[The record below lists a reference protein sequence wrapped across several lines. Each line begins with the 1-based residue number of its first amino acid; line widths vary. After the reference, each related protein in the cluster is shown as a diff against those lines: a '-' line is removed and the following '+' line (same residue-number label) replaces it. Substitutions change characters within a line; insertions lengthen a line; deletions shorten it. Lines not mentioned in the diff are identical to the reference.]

1 MFFKLINKNGAI
13 LKTKNTY
20 MPKDI
25 CIEID
30 EAVLG
35 VKTDDATAE
44 PVDIIA
50 GKTAYVNGEKIT
62 GILTD
67 YTGDYTG
74 NIAIGIHPEGN
85 LEITSTEEVDVT
97 NYATV
102 SINEP
107 NLKAENI
114 LKDVNILGITGTCRP
129 YEEPKLQ
136 EKTATQNGEV
146 LPDEGYDGLSK
157 VIVDVSKHSLKN
169 LLDTT
174 KNCSSLFRNSTFKE
188 VDSYLKYDDTAN
200 VTSMSSMFF
209 GCKELTTVPLLDTS
223 KVTNM
228 GSMFYNCLS
237 LQSIPQLDTSK
248 VTDMSSMFEICRS
261 LTTIPQLDTSNVTN
275 MFEMFYNCSNLQT
288 IPLLNTSNVTNM
300 NSMFE
305 NCSSLT
311 EIPLL
316 DTSKVTNMVEMFSN
330 CSNLTEIPQ
339 LDTSNAITMSNMF
352 RGCKSLTTV
361 PLFDT

>member
-1 MFFKLINKNGAI
+1 MLFKLINKNGAI

-62 GILTD
+62 GTMAD
-67 YTGDYTG
+67 YIGEYEG
-74 NIAIGIHPEGN
+74 NIAIGIRPEGN
-85 LEITSTEEVDVT
+85 LELTSTEEVDVT

-114 LKDVNILGITGTCRP
+114 RKDVSILGITGTCRP

-136 EKTATQNGEV
+136 EKTVTQNGEV

-157 VIVDVSKHSLKN
+157 VIVDVSKYSLKN

-174 KNCSSLFRNSTFKE
+174 KTCSSLFRNSTFKE
-188 VDSYLKYDDTAN
+188 VDSYLNYDDTSN
-200 VTSMSSMFF
+200 VTNTNSMFY
-209 GCKELTTVPLLDTS
+209 GCKELTTIPLLDTS

-228 GSMFYNCLS
+228 GNMFYNCMS
-237 LQSIPQLDTSK
+237 LQSIPQLDTLN
-248 VTDMSSMFEICRS
+248 VTNMSGMFEVCRS

-275 MFEMFYNCSNLQT
+275 MSN
-288 IPLLNTSNVTNM
+288 
-300 NSMFE
+300 
-305 NCSSLT
+305 
-311 EIPLL
+311 
-316 DTSKVTNMVEMFSN
+316 MFSN
-330 CSNLTEIPQ
+330 C
-339 LDTSNAITMSNMF
+339 
-352 RGCKSLTTV
+352 
-361 PLFDT
+361 